1 MANIK
6 PKRSDPDHSDLKHL
20 TSAPSHTQYTPPSGR
35 RGMSS
40 EAFLGRGNPAGQRGP
55 HLQQFLMPAPMY
67 IFVLLYLTPFSLNVS
82 HGRFPTYL
90 FGICEM
96 ERIPR
101 GRGPVWTGSAPGRA
115 PGSATCSLPNEK
127 IKAIVFIL

>member
-1 MANIK
+1 
-6 PKRSDPDHSDLKHL
+6 
-20 TSAPSHTQYTPPSGR
+20 
-35 RGMSS
+35 MSS

-82 HGRFPTYL
+82 RGRFPTYL

-101 GRGPVWTGSAPGRA
+101 GRGPVWTGSAPVGVS
-115 PGSATCSLPNEK
+115 PSAFVGMIHRSDLTCSLPNEK